1 MLNVFIDWFTGNRE
15 NHLPGKGL
23 FSPLHIVLIICFF
36 LIIGFNVYYSYKN
49 KKYADRVVTIC
60 CIIMPISRFIRMIME
75 VTFGLKQPLEALP
88 FHLCHIMAF
97 VIPLVYFTKWKKALP
112 CVMFYGMLGG
122 TMTFLFG
129 DYYAYNVLNFYDIE
143 SIILHVMLALVP
155 TSSLMKGDFKF
166 TASNIYFIPIFMI
179 LLACWAEVG
188 NTLFGTNFMYI
199 RENGLPFKIFPG
211 HHLFTYAFLAVI
223 IFSAMYIPF
232 IIKYFKNKKALP
244 NK

>member
-1 MLNVFIDWFTGNRE
+1 MLSAFIDWFTGNRD

-23 FSPLHIVLIICFF
+23 FSPLHIILIVCFF
-36 LIIGFNVYYSYKN
+36 LIIIFNIYYSYKN
-49 KKYADRVVTIC
+49 KKYADKVVTIC
-60 CIIMPISRFIRMIME
+60 CIIMPISRLIRMIME
-75 VTFGLKQPLEALP
+75 IAFGLKQPLETLP

-97 VIPLVYFTKWKKALP
+97 VIPLVHFINFKKALP

-143 SIILHVMLALVP
+143 SIVLHVMLAMVA
-155 TSSLMKGDFKF
+155 TSCLMKGDFKF

-179 LLACWAEVG
+179 LLACWAEFG
-188 NTLFGTNFMYI
+188 NTMFGTNFMYI

-211 HHLFTYAFLAVI
+211 HHLFTYAFIAFI
-223 IFSAMYIPF
+223 IFFAMYIPF
-232 IIKYFKNKKALP
+232 IIKYFKNKTVSPDK
-244 NK
+244 